1 MSRSSK
7 VGLAILLAVLLLIP
21 TIASAQGPERIIIVN
36 SFTELKQYS
45 VQAGERIL
53 FQLAEC
59 SENEAIC
66 SIEMWAGDS
75 LTDSA
80 VQLRGSSGT
89 IQCGMNYYNH
99 LGAHIATLQESQDTC
114 FYDQYGKAPF
124 HWIGLPNVSTWAALL
139 YEWGGGASSINPGS
153 GVRSDIGTSITSRT
167 LYYLGQSTGHAV
179 QITFSGAGQPSSCTG
194 F

>member
-1 MSRSSK
+1 MVVMSRASK
-7 VGLAILLAVLLLIP
+7 VGLAILLAVLLLLP

-59 SENEAIC
+59 GEDEAIC

-75 LTDSA
+75 LTDGA

-89 IQCGMNYYNH
+89 IQCGSNIYNYW
-99 LGAHIATLQESQDTC
+99 GAHIATLQENQDTY

-124 HWIGLPNVSTWAALL
+124 HWIGLPTTYTWAAVG
-139 YEWGGGASSINPGS
+139 YQWGVIASGINPGN
-153 GVRSDIGTSITSRT
+153 GVRSDTGTSLTSGT
-167 LYYLGQSTGHAV
+167 LYYLGQGSGHAV
-179 QITFSGAGQPSSCTG
+179 QITFSGAG
-194 F
+194 